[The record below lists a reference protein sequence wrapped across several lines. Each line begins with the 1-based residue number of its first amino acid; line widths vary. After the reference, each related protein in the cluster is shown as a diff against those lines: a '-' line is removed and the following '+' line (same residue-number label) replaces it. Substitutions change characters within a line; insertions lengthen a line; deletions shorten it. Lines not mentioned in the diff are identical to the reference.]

1 MFHVYRAFSYK
12 ETEYSNGSCLVF
24 IIESHLTD
32 NQINE
37 LNGMKK
43 NILWEYIGKFNETSI
58 LHYIIIEIKIAGRV
72 FNLQCHDIK
81 LTTNG
86 TTIEIDNIYELNIIK
101 PNKYKII
108 NCNDITISNV
118 ALYFDTA
125 LKYEHFERMPNFA

>member
-32 NQINE
+32 NQINK
-37 LNGMKK
+37 LNEMKK
-43 NILWEYIGKFNETSI
+43 NILWEYIGEFNETSI
-58 LHYIIIEIKIAGRV
+58 LHYSMIKIARHV
-72 FNLQCHDIK
+72 FKLLFHNIK

-86 TTIEIDNIYELNIIK
+86 TTIDTKNIYELNIIK
-101 PNKYKII
+101 PNTYKTI
-108 NCNDITISNV
+108 NCNDITISNI